1 MKKYI
6 RVWKQLS
13 NCAVSSYLT
22 NRIDST
28 AYFIGKLIRFGFFIL
43 LIFSIFRFTDNLAGY
58 GKFEVI
64 LFFLTFN
71 LLDVASQSLFRGIY
85 MFKEDVRRGNF
96 DYVISKPVNS
106 LFYSLLKLTDILD
119 LIFLIP
125 IIALL
130 IFTVWKLQMA
140 ITFLNLALYLFLVF
154 TGLLIIL
161 GIHIISAGITIRTQ
175 EGESFIWLYRD
186 TMSIGRFPPEI
197 FSPSVQIFLT
207 FILPIIIIVGFP
219 AKALLGILSW
229 QWIIFACVY
238 AIVFFSLSVLFWKW
252 NLKKYSSASS

>member
-1 MKKYI
+1 MKYWK
-6 RVWKQLS
+6 VWKQLT

-22 NRIDST
+22 SRIDST

-43 LIFSIFRFTDNLAGY
+43 LIFSIFRFTDNMAGY
-58 GKFEVI
+58 GKYEVL

-71 LLDVASQSLFRGIY
+71 LLDVASQSLLRGIY
-85 MFKEDVRRGNF
+85 MFKNDVRRGNF

-106 LFYSLLKLTDILD
+106 LFYSLTKLTDILD

-125 IIALL
+125 VIILL
-130 IFTVWKLQMA
+130 IFTVWKLPMA
-140 ITFLNLALYLFLVF
+140 ITFPNLALYLFLVF

-161 GIHIISAGITIRTQ
+161 GIHIISASITIWT
-175 EGESFIWLYRD
+175 EESENFIWLYRD

-197 FSPSVQIFLT
+197 FSAPVQIIFT

-219 AKALLGILSW
+219 VKALLGILSW
-229 QWIIFACVY
+229 QWIVFAFFY
-238 AIVFFSLSVLFWKW
+238 AILFFTASLVFWRSS
-252 NLKKYSSASS
+252 LKKYSSASS

>member
-1 MKKYI
+1 VKKYI
-6 RVWKQLS
+6 RVWRQLT

-22 NRIDST
+22 NRIDSAT
-28 AYFIGKLIRFGFFIL
+28 YFIGKLIRFGFFIL

-58 GKFEVI
+58 GKYEVL

-71 LLDVASQSLFRGIY
+71 LLDVASQSLLRGIY

-106 LFYSLLKLTDILD
+106 LFYSLTKLTDILD

-125 IIALL
+125 VIAIL
-130 IFTVWKLQMA
+130 IFTFWKLQMA

-161 GIHIISAGITIRTQ
+161 GIHIISASITVWT
-175 EGESFIWLYRD
+175 EESENFIWLYRD

-197 FSPSVQIFLT
+197 FSAPVQIIFT
-207 FILPIIIIVGFP
+207 FVLPIIIIVGFP
-219 AKALLGILSW
+219 AKALLGVLSW
-229 QWIIFACVY
+229 PWIIFACIY
-238 AIVFFSLSVLFWKW
+238 AIAFFALSVLFWKW
-252 NLKKYSSASS
+252 SLKKYSSASS

>member
-6 RVWKQLS
+6 RVWKQLT

-22 NRIDST
+22 NRIDSAT
-28 AYFIGKLIRFGFFIL
+28 YFIGKLIRFGFFIL

-58 GKFEVI
+58 SKYEAM

-71 LLDVASQSLFRGIY
+71 LVDVGAQAFLRGIY
-85 MFKEDVRRGNF
+85 MFREDVRRGNF

-106 LFYSLLKLTDILD
+106 LFYSLTKLTDILD
-119 LIFLIP
+119 ILFLVP
-125 IIALL
+125 IITLI

-161 GIHIISAGITIRTQ
+161 GIHIISAAVTVWT
-175 EGESFIWLYRD
+175 EESENLIWLYRE
-186 TMSIGRFPPEI
+186 TMTIGRFPPEI
-197 FSPSVQIFLT
+197 FSPAIQIIFT
-207 FILPIIIIVGFP
+207 FVLPIIIVVGFP
-219 AKALLGILSW
+219 AKALLGLLNW
-229 QWIIFACVY
+229 PWIIFACVY
-238 AIVFFSLSVLFWKW
+238 AIAFFSLSVLLWKW
-252 NLKKYSSASS
+252 SLKRYSSASS